1 MDNLF
6 YSADT
11 QRHETTWLAQPSDIS
26 FWIMAFMK
34 NFSRLVLLAASLI
47 LHTYAFRSEAQS
59 NTPVAIP
66 TDKLAFVT
74 SKGFGWAG
82 KIVVIAGQHR
92 TTTVAYKTRELEFL
106 SDGGRIIYSA
116 NDVAAHGIFVYD
128 LKSHASTALLTNIAG
143 AEAPCVSPDGSK
155 IAFELYQ
162 DGRKGSDIYTA
173 NLDGTEKKQ
182 LTQDQSYNWLP
193 RWSPDGTKLMFE
205 TMRNESPTNHVQ
217 NGGHRDVYVMDNN
230 GTNQTNLTVNAYGHH
245 PSWSPDGKFI
255 AFMAYGGVWVMKA
268 DGSAKQNISHGK
280 TRDSEPVWSPDGQ
293 WIAFTRTAKNISGQE
308 AMDIWIMKSDGTE
321 QRQVTFNQDGYT
333 SYSPSWSK

>member
-1 MDNLF
+1 MG
-6 YSADT
+6 
-11 QRHETTWLAQPSDIS
+11 
-26 FWIMAFMK
+26 K
-34 NFSRLVLLAASLI
+34 FSHLVLVVAVFALNAQ
-47 LHTYAFRSEAQS
+47 AQS
-59 NTPVAIP
+59 NTPVVIP
-66 TDKLAFVT
+66 TGKLAFVT
-74 SKGFGWAG
+74 SKNFGTAG
-82 KIVVIAGQHR
+82 KIYVITGAHR
-92 TTTVAYKTRELEFL
+92 TTTLAYTTRELEFL
-106 SDGGRIIYSA
+106 PDGNRIIYSA
-116 NDVAAHGIFVYD
+116 NDVHTNGVFIYD
-128 LKSHASTALLTNIAG
+128 LKQHTSTAVLTNIPG
-143 AEAPCVSPDGSK
+143 AEAPCVSPDGRK

-162 DGRKGSDIYTA
+162 EGRKGSDIYTA

-182 LTQDQSYNWLP
+182 LTQGQSYNWLP

-217 NGGHRDVYVMDNN
+217 NGGHRDVYVMDSN

-255 AFMAYGGVWVMKA
+255 AYMAHGGVWVMNA

-293 WIAFTRTAKNISGQE
+293 WIAFTRTAKDASGQE
-308 AMDIWIMKSDGTE
+308 AMDIWIMKSDGTS